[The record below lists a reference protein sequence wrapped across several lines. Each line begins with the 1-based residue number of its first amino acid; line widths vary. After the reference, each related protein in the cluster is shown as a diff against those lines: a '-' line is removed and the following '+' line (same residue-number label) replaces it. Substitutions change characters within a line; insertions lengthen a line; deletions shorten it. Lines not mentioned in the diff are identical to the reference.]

1 MKQKQVELNLLQAL
15 IACVVVIV
23 ATRMLGI
30 PVVPN
35 IALYLTF
42 PLTVALWLWT
52 MRRGVSK
59 PDYLAVATVAL
70 AAICVLLDLWRS
82 GGTLTM
88 DYPKKLIMFAMTV
101 IFLCVADR
109 VQPGERLARF
119 TQVLVDG
126 LTVLMA
132 LMMLLADDRMHLIN
146 GKVTRYLTLGF
157 SNPNPLAMLV
167 TCMYMLTFCSL
178 LKEQSVKQRYFRV
191 AVLTAQI
198 FILLGTRSR
207 NGLLF
212 SAVFTVAAL
221 AVLACEKVKNL
232 TGITIKMHFRLWQ
245 AVAIAIFPMAFA
257 VIYMAV
263 VDAEWVEKLFS
274 FMVSEGKGLNSRVK
288 EWTPAFEA
296 IKASPLF
303 GAYYAISGGTGSSQM
318 HNTHAD
324 TAASYGIP
332 VMLLVSAILT
342 FCIYQNGKTY
352 GNKKSFLYMGAF
364 CCAMLMGTFEAA
376 FFSGGQGIYVFMAM
390 FLILSKNVPDDEVDD
405 GWYRVG
411 QRLKQT
417 TTSAI
422 KRFKK

>member
-15 IACVVVIV
+15 VACVVVIV

-59 PDYLAVATVAL
+59 PDYLAVVTVVL

-82 GGTLTM
+82 GGTLTT

-109 VQPGERLARF
+109 VRTGEQLVRI
-119 TQVLVDG
+119 TQVAVDG
-126 LTVLMA
+126 LTVLMT
-132 LMMLLADDRMHLIN
+132 LMLFLAYDRMHLID

-157 SNPNPLAMLV
+157 ANPNPLAIFV

-178 LKEQSVKQRYFRV
+178 LKKQSTKQRYFRV

-207 NGLLF
+207 NGLMF
-212 SAVFTVAAL
+212 SGLFTVAAFV
-221 AVLACEKVKNL
+221 VLWREKVKDL
-232 TGITIKMHFRLWQ
+232 TGISIKMRFKLWQ
-245 AVAIAIFPMAFA
+245 AVAIAVFPMVFA
-257 VIYMAV
+257 MIYMAV
-263 VDAEWVEKLFS
+263 VNAEWVEKLFS
-274 FMVSEGKGLNSRVK
+274 FMISEGKGLDSRVK

-296 IKASPLF
+296 IKASPLI
-303 GAYYAISGGTGSSQM
+303 GAYYGVSGGTGSSQM

-332 VMLLVSAILT
+332 VMLLVSAILA
-342 FCIYQNGKTY
+342 FSIYQNGKTY
-352 GNKKSFLYMGAF
+352 ADKKSFLYMGAF

-376 FFSGGQGIYVFMAM
+376 FLSGIDIIYLMHLPPPAVRPVFRPM
-390 FLILSKNVPDDEVDD
+390 
-405 GWYRVG
+405 
-411 QRLKQT
+411 
-417 TTSAI
+417 
-422 KRFKK
+422 